1 MSIPRI
7 GFGYDVH
14 PLVANRPLI
23 LGGVHIPY
31 DKGCQGHSDADV
43 LIHAI
48 CDALLGAAALGDIGL
63 HFPNTDSRFQNISS
77 VYLLEAV
84 VDMLSHAGFTIG
96 NIDATLSLEAPKV
109 NPHVAQMRKLLCP
122 VLKISEQSLSVKAT
136 TNEAMGY
143 VGRGEGV
150 NAYAIAM
157 IFKS

>member
-63 HFPNTDSRFQNISS
+63 HFPNTDARFQNISS

-84 VDMLSHAGFTIG
+84 VNMLSNAGYTIG

-122 VLKISEQSLSVKAT
+122 VLKISEDS
-136 TNEAMGY
+136 
-143 VGRGEGV
+143 
-150 NAYAIAM
+150 
-157 IFKS
+157 

>member
-63 HFPNTDSRFQNISS
+63 HFPNNDSRFQNISS

-84 VDMLSHAGFTIG
+84 VNMLSNAGYTIG

-122 VLKISEQSLSVKAT
+122 VLKISEDSLSVKAT